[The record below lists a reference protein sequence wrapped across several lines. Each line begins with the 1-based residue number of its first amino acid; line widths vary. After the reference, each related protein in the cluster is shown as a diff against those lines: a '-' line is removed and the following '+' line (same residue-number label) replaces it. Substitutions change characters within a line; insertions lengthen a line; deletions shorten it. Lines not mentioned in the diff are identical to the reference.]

1 MNDTRSV
8 YQNYIVLSGKVS
20 EVQHKVSKDGKP
32 YATALAFLNTGS
44 GKEAMPVKVVALEEA
59 SSELKEGTSTLVSC
73 LGYEEERQEGKK
85 MPRIIL
91 FVYRVEPT
99 SAEGKPRN
107 LALLS
112 LRLGKDVTSGYSKN
126 GKMWARV
133 RAAFDQGKNKEG
145 GYRPSLW
152 MDLKA
157 FTSKDRDQSAPAELR
172 GFKKGDRV
180 NVTGRI
186 EYGTYQGKPQL
197 SLIATKIEPIEAFQQ
212 DQTAAKD
219 NEPVNHLGQSQ

>member
-1 MNDTRSV
+1 MNDPRSI

-32 YATALAFLNTGS
+32 YATGLAFLNTGS

-59 SSELKEGTSTLVSC
+59 SSELKEGTSTLVSR
-73 LGYEEERQEGKK
+73 LGYEEEIREGKK
-85 MPRIIL
+85 TSRILL
-91 FVYRVEPT
+91 FLYRVEPV
-99 SAEGKPRN
+99 EKGKPPN

-112 LRLGKDVTSGYSKN
+112 LRLGKDVSSGYSKK
-126 GKMWARV
+126 GKMWALV
-133 RAAFDQGKNKEG
+133 RAAFDQGKKKEG

-157 FTSKDRDQSAPAELR
+157 FTSKDGDQSAPAELS

-197 SLIATKIEPIEAFQQ
+197 SLIATKIEPIQQ

-219 NEPVNHLGQSQ
+219 NEPVNHLVLSQ